1 MVLLEFISNFFLVSQ
16 LTHNVIKEELI
27 GLIKSDHDLIIID
40 ISSENIDQIIT
51 SLSKNKI
58 QILKAKT
65 DTISN
70 GLINTIG
77 YAYVNDNKTIFIIFD
92 DKTKLRTCLT
102 MFLQSFAGASSY
114 KNDIDEILDMNLKS
128 IK

>member
-1 MVLLEFISNFFLVSQ
+1 MVLFEFISNFFLVSQ
-16 LTHNVIKEELI
+16 LTHNVIKEELT
-27 GLIKSDHDLIIID
+27 GLIKSIPDLIIID
-40 ISSENIDQIIT
+40 RSSENIDQVIT
-51 SLSKNKI
+51 SLSKKII

-65 DTISN
+65 DIVNN
-70 GLINTIG
+70 GLISTIG

-92 DKTKLRTCLT
+92 DKNKLQTCLT